1 MRKYYKV
8 VATTLLMLMFLL
20 SLSGCANLQSKNNN
34 EIVVWC
40 NLSNYEVLQVDSVAQ
55 QWAKENGKK
64 VKVLSDKGDNRAF
77 IEASKRNM
85 QPDIE
90 FGVSHDRMDKLNSEK
105 LLAELP
111 KGFLDESK
119 YIPSALKTVS
129 FNNKLYGAPISI
141 ETYAL
146 YYNKDKVKTPP
157 ETLEDL
163 ISQSE
168 KLGFEYDINNFYLS
182 FPFIQVN
189 GGYIFNN
196 NNGKYQV
203 NDIGLNNDGAVKGY
217 SMIQDMVQKYKLMPA
232 NVEGIAARNKFKE
245 GKIAFYLSASSD
257 ISDIDTSNINYAV
270 GKLPTYNG
278 KQMST
283 FVSCKDAFVTNKSR
297 DRKEVWDLFKYLLEK
312 TPQGL
317 FKTVGRLPAL
327 NLDNTIPEV
336 KNNDKEKMF
345 VKQAEF
351 GDLIPN
357 VAEIQALQS
366 SNKVFMLLTDGKI
379 SPKECGDRI
388 ENEIR
393 EFIRK
398 EKINK

>member
-1 MRKYYKV
+1 MKKYYKV
-8 VATTLLMLMFLL
+8 IAITLLMVMFLI
-20 SLSGCANLQSKNNN
+20 SFSGCSNLQGKNNA
-34 EIVVWC
+34 EIIVWC
-40 NLSNYEVLQVDSVAQ
+40 NLSNYEVLEVDAVAQ
-55 QWAKENGKK
+55 KWAKENGRK
-64 VKVLSDKGDNRAF
+64 VRVLSDKGDNRAF
-77 IEASKRNM
+77 IAASKENM
-85 QPDIE
+85 QPDIQ
-90 FGVSHDRMDKLNSEK
+90 FGVSHDKMDKLNSEK

-111 KGFLDESK
+111 EGFLDESK

-157 ETLEDL
+157 ETLEEL
-163 ISQSE
+163 IDQSQ

-182 FPFIQVN
+182 FPFVQVN

-196 NNGKYQV
+196 VNGKYDV
-203 NDIGLNNDGAVKGY
+203 HDIGLNNEGAIKGY
-217 SMIQDMVQKYKLMPA
+217 AMIQDMVQKYKLMPA
-232 NVEGIAARNKFKE
+232 NIEGIKARNDFKD
-245 GKIAFYLSASSD
+245 GKIAFYFSASSD
-257 ISDIDTSNINYAV
+257 ISDIDTSDVNYAV
-270 GKLPTYNG
+270 TKLPTYNG

-283 FVSCKDAFVTNKSR
+283 FVSCKDAFVTSKSK
-297 DRKEVWDLFKYLLEK
+297 DKKEVWDLFKYLLEE
-312 TPQGL
+312 TPKGL

-345 VKQAEF
+345 VKQAEY

-366 SNKVFMLLTDGKI
+366 SNKIYMLLTAGKI
-379 SPKECGDRI
+379 SPKECGDKI

-398 EKINK
+398 EKQ

>member
-1 MRKYYKV
+1 MKKYYKFLSV
-8 VATTLLMLMFLL
+8 TLIMGMFLL
-20 SLSGCANLQSKNNN
+20 SLSGCSNLQSQNSN

-40 NLSNYEVLQVDSVAQ
+40 NLSNYEVLQVDAVAQ
-55 QWAKENGKK
+55 QWAKETGKK

-77 IEASKRNM
+77 IEASKKNM
-85 QPDIE
+85 QPDIQ

-157 ETLEDL
+157 ETLEEL
-163 ISQSE
+163 IAQSQ

-189 GGYIFNN
+189 GGYIFNM

-203 NDIGLNNDGAVKGY
+203 NDIGLNNEGSIKGY

-232 NVEGIAARNKFKE
+232 NIEGIKARNNFKD
-245 GKIAFYLSASSD
+245 GKIAFYFSASSD

-283 FVSCKDAFVTNKSR
+283 FVSCKDAFVTSKSK
-297 DRKEVWDLFKYLLEK
+297 DRKEVWDLFRYLLDK
-312 TPQGL
+312 TPEGL

-345 VKQAEF
+345 IKQAEF

-366 SNKVFMLLTDGKI
+366 SNKIYMLLTAGKI
-379 SPKECGDRI
+379 SPKECGARI
-388 ENEIR
+388 EHEIR

-398 EKINK
+398 EKK

>member
-1 MRKYYKV
+1 MKKYYKV
-8 VATTLLMLMFLL
+8 VAVTLLTGMLLL
-20 SLSGCANLQSKNNN
+20 SFAGCASSQSKNDN

-40 NLSNYEVLQVDSVAQ
+40 SLSNYEVLEVDAVAQ

-77 IEASKRNM
+77 IAAYKENM

-90 FGVSHDRMDKLNSEK
+90 FGVSHDKMDKLNSEK
-105 LLAELP
+105 LLAEVP

-119 YIPSALKTVS
+119 YISSALKTVT
-129 FNNKLYGAPISI
+129 FNNKLYGVPISI

-157 ETLEDL
+157 TTLEEL

-196 NNGKYQV
+196 VNGKYEI
-203 NDIGLNNDGAVKGY
+203 NNIGLNNEGAIKGY
-217 SMIQDMVQKYKLMPA
+217 TMIQDMVQKHKLMPA
-232 NVEGIAARNKFKE
+232 NIEGIKARNNFKE
-245 GKIAFYLSASSD
+245 GKIAFYFSASSD
-257 ISDIDTSNINYAV
+257 ISDIDTSKVNYAV
-270 GKLPTYNG
+270 TKLPTYNG

-283 FVSCKDAFVTNKSR
+283 FVSCKDAFVTNKSK
-297 DRKEVWDLFKYLLEK
+297 DKKEVWDLFKYLLQK
-312 TPQGL
+312 TPEGL

-327 NLDNTIPEV
+327 NLESTIPEV
-336 KNNDKEKMF
+336 KNNDKENMF
-345 VKQAEF
+345 IKQAEY

-366 SNKVFMLLTDGKI
+366 SNKIFMQLTSGKI
-379 SPKECGDRI
+379 SPKECGDKI

-398 EKINK
+398 EKM

>member
-8 VATTLLMLMFLL
+8 VAVTLLMVMFLL
-20 SLSGCANLQSKNNN
+20 SLSGCSSLQSKNNN

-40 NLSNYEVLQVDSVAQ
+40 SLSNYEVLEVDAVAQ

-77 IEASKRNM
+77 IAASKENM

-90 FGVSHDRMDKLNSEK
+90 FGVSHDKMDKLNSEK
-105 LLAELP
+105 LLAEIP
-111 KGFLDESK
+111 KGLLDESK
-119 YIPSALKTVS
+119 YISSALKTVS
-129 FNNKLYGAPISI
+129 FDNKLYGAPISI

-157 ETLEDL
+157 ETLEEL
-163 ISQSE
+163 IAQSE

-196 NNGKYQV
+196 VNGKYEV
-203 NDIGLNNDGAVKGY
+203 NNIGLNNEGAVKGY

-232 NVEGIAARNKFKE
+232 NIEGIKARNNFKE
-245 GKIAFYLSASSD
+245 GKIAFYFSASSD

-283 FVSCKDAFVTNKSR
+283 FVSCKDAFVPSKSK
-297 DRKEVWDLFKYLLEK
+297 DKKEVWELFKYLLDK

-345 VKQAEF
+345 VKQAEY

-366 SNKVFMLLTDGKI
+366 SSKTFMLLTAGKI
-379 SPKECGDRI
+379 SPKECGNKI

-398 EKINK
+398 EKQ